1 MNNRALEITV
11 GLFVLAGI
19 LAIAL
24 LAFRV
29 SGLTLGD
36 ASQNTY
42 KVTAYFDNVD
52 GLKVRSRVAFAGVTI
67 GKVTAIEMAPKQ
79 YQAKVTMEI
88 NGDVNYLPEDSAAI
102 IYTAGLLGEKYVGF
116 NLGGD
121 EDNMLK
127 DGSVIRD
134 TQSTLVLE
142 DLINKFV
149 MGSSDNGSKD
159 IAKELQ
165 TMNDTLKELVKT
177 HPTTN

>member
-19 LAIAL
+19 MAFAL

-36 ASQNTY
+36 TNKGSFHI
-42 KVTAYFDNVD
+42 TAYFDNVD

-88 NGDVNYLPEDSAAI
+88 NSDVNYLPQDSTAI
-102 IYTAGLLGEKYVGF
+102 IYTAGILGEKYIGF
-116 NLGGD
+116 SIGG
-121 EDNMLK
+121 EEEMLK
-127 DGSVIRD
+127 EGSVIHD

-149 MGSSDNGSKD
+149 MGSGDSTKEV
-159 IAKELQ
+159 AKQLQ
-165 TMNDTLKELVKT
+165 TMNDTLKELVKAQ
-177 HPTTN
+177 PSYIK